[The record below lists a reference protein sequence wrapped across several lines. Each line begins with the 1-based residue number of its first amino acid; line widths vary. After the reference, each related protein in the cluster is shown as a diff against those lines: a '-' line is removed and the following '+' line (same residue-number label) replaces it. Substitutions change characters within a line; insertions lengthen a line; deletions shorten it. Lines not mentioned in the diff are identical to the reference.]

1 MVLNELQL
9 KMCPVFNWSEEN
21 LILTFFCRSFFCFF
35 CLQKERVVVLRVV

>member
-21 LILTFFCRSFFCFF
+21 LILTFFCRSF

>member
-21 LILTFFCRSFFCFF
+21 LILTFFFVLFVFVK
-35 CLQKERVVVLRVV
+35 QKEQKKNTRLT